1 MVHILQPNVA
11 VQSQWIS
18 MYINSL
24 SVDELTAVVG
34 FCQPCATFSICF
46 NHSSP
51 CAGGVQRRNFLKG
64 CVFSKLSSQGSGSL
78 GLFGG
83 EEMEVGEIV
92 RNSRA
97 VRRVI
102 QHGWHPR
109 DLDRIGD
116 SAERKGVWRVVWA
129 GVVVTR
135 DVRIAWQHPRA
146 QVSEGGGGGWQPRL

>member
-1 MVHILQPNVA
+1 
-11 VQSQWIS
+11 

-34 FCQPCATFSICF
+34 SVSLVPPSQSAS
-46 NHSSP
+46 NHPSP
-51 CAGGVQRRNFLKG
+51 CAGGVQRRNVLKG

-116 SAERKGVWRVVWA
+116 LVEREGVWRVVWA

-146 QVSEGGGGGWQPRL
+146 QVSEGGAPGSRNCER